1 MSGRVSPNQELDQ
14 PGDQLEAEMA
24 AFQPVRK
31 PKCFSKD
38 AVAKHEQLKKEAA
51 DRKKNARRERRGR
64 FRSETSSR
72 HGGSRCEGRHCLV
85 QKMSLRRR

>member
-14 PGDQLEAEMA
+14 LGDQFEAEVA

-51 DRKKNARRERRGR
+51 NRKKTPGERGEEGFEARRAQGTVEAGAKDVTAWCRRYR
-64 FRSETSSR
+64 
-72 HGGSRCEGRHCLV
+72 
-85 QKMSLRRR
+85 

>member
-51 DRKKNARRERRGR
+51 DRKIK
-64 FRSETSSR
+64 R
-72 HGGSRCEGRHCLV
+72 HSLWPCE
-85 QKMSLRRR
+85 SLTLALENIS